1 MNYTELWH
9 LLAQRYDE
17 GEAKAL
23 ARMTYEVRFGLTFSD
38 LCLGKDTQL
47 SRDDQGHLE
56 EIAQR
61 LLQQEPIQYV
71 LGQADFCGR
80 TFLVNRHVLIPRPE
94 TEELCRWMISEVRS
108 ERSGV
113 KERSTL
119 DIGTGSGCIAIT
131 LAAEMHQAK
140 VAAWDISAEALEVAR
155 ENAKRT
161 SVHVSFE
168 QIDILHL
175 PSDSRQQTAGI
186 FDLIVSNPPYIC
198 NKEREAMEA
207 NVLDHE
213 PHTALF
219 VPDDDPLLFYRAIA
233 QYGQTAL
240 KEGGWLYF
248 EINPLYAESLRQLL
262 CAMRFCRIETKEDQ
276 YGKQRM
282 IRARKGKRV
291 KK

>member
-1 MNYTELWH
+1 MNYNELWH

-17 GEAKAL
+17 GEAKAI

-47 SRDDQGHLE
+47 SADDQTELE

-61 LLQQEPIQYV
+61 LSKGEPIQYV
-71 LGQADFCGR
+71 LGQAEFCGR
-80 TFLVNRHVLIPRPE
+80 TFLVNEAVLIPRPE
-94 TEELCRWMISEVRS
+94 TEELCRWIAESEKRKVISDKCS
-108 ERSGV
+108 I
-113 KERSTL
+113 L

-131 LAAEMHQAK
+131 LAAEMLQAQ
-140 VAAWDISAEALEVAR
+140 VTAWDISAEALEVAR

-161 SVHVSFE
+161 NVHVSFE
-168 QIDILHL
+168 QVDALHLTSDILH
-175 PSDSRQQTAGI
+175 QTSGV

-198 NKEREAMEA
+198 NKERATMET
-207 NVLDHE
+207 NVLEHE

-248 EINPLYAESLRQLL
+248 EINPLYADALADMLKMMSYYD
-262 CAMRFCRIETKEDQ
+262 INTKQDQ
-276 YGKQRM
+276 FGKQRM
-282 IRARKGKRV
+282 MRARKKEKGK
-291 KK
+291 K

>member
-1 MNYTELWH
+1 MNYNELWH

-17 GEAKAL
+17 GEAKAI

-47 SRDDQGHLE
+47 SADDQTELE

-61 LLQQEPIQYV
+61 LSKGEPIQYV
-71 LGQADFCGR
+71 LGQAEFCGR
-80 TFLVNRHVLIPRPE
+80 TFLVNEAVLIPRPE
-94 TEELCRWMISEVRS
+94 TEELCRWIAESEKRKVISDKCS
-108 ERSGV
+108 I
-113 KERSTL
+113 L

-131 LAAEMHQAK
+131 LAAEMLQAQ
-140 VAAWDISAEALEVAR
+140 VTAWDISAEALEVAR

-161 SVHVSFE
+161 NVHVSFE
-168 QIDILHL
+168 QVDALHLTSDILH
-175 PSDSRQQTAGI
+175 QTSGV

-198 NKEREAMEA
+198 NKERATMET
-207 NVLDHE
+207 NVLEHE

-248 EINPLYAESLRQLL
+248 EINPLYADALADMLKMMSYYD
-262 CAMRFCRIETKEDQ
+262 INTKQDQ
-276 YGKQRM
+276 FGKQRM
-282 IRARKGKRV
+282 MRARKK
-291 KK
+291 